1 MSLPGQIATT
11 VKTKT
16 QTLATLTKAG
26 IVRPARPDKLVAL
39 GVTLARWGPTPAAGY
54 TVSATR
60 YPDDV
65 AIVDE
70 AGTLTFKQVHE
81 RTNALAHAFAD
92 AGIGPGD
99 GVAIMCRNHRGFIET
114 VVACS
119 KLGAHALFLNT
130 AFSKPQLTDVLEREE
145 PAALVYDQ
153 EFAELL
159 GDADVELKRYIAWHE
174 PEEDS
179 GDERL
184 EDLVTGG
191 DTSDLKPPKEPGK
204 ATILT
209 SGTTGTPK
217 GANRSQPKSMDPIA
231 ALLDRIPLRA
241 RETTV
246 IAAPLF
252 HSWGYAHWSLG
263 ISLASTVVL
272 KRKFDPEAT
281 LSLTAQ
287 HQATALVVV
296 PVMLQRILELDDETL
311 EALRP
316 RRGQGRAGLGLRAAG
331 LAVGPLD
338 GPVRR
343 QPVQPLRLHRGRL
356 GDDRHAEGP
365 ARGAGDRRQA
375 AARDRREDLRRRRQ
389 AGSPSGRRAA
399 SSSATRCSSR
409 ATRAAA
415 TRTSSRA

>member
-11 VKTKT
+11 VKTKS
-16 QTLATLTKAG
+16 QTLATLAKAG
-26 IVRPARPDKLVAL
+26 IVRPARPDRLLHTAVAL
-39 GVTLARWGPTPAAGY
+39 VRWGPTPAAAY
-54 TVSATR
+54 TASAAR

-65 AIVDE
+65 GIVDE
-70 AGTLTFKQVHE
+70 AGTLSFRQIHE
-81 RTNALAHAFAD
+81 RTNALANVWRE

-99 GVAIMCRNHRGFIET
+99 GVAIMCRNHRGFIEA

-119 KLGAHALFLNT
+119 KLGANALFLNT
-130 AFSKPQLTDVLEREE
+130 AFSKPQLTDVLERED

-184 EDLVTGG
+184 EDLVTSGNIQ
-191 DTSDLKPPKEPGK
+191 SLSPPKEPGK

-241 RETTV
+241 RETTM

-263 ISLASTVVL
+263 ISLASTIVL

-311 EALRP
+311 
-316 RRGQGRAGLGLRAAG
+316 GRYDLG
-331 LAVGPLD
+331 AVKA
-338 GPVRR
+338 V
-343 QPVQPLRLHRGRL
+343 
-356 GDDRHAEGP
+356 P
-365 ARGAGDRRQA
+365 A
-375 AARDRREDLRRRRQ
+375 
-389 AGSPSGRRAA
+389 
-399 SSSATRCSSR
+399 
-409 ATRAAA
+409 
-415 TRTSSRA
+415 

>member
-26 IVRPARPDKLVAL
+26 IVRPTRPDKLVAL
-39 GVTLARWGPTPAAGY
+39 GVTLVRWGPTPAAGY

-60 YPDDV
+60 YPDEV

-99 GVAIMCRNHRGFIET
+99 GVAIMCRNHRGFVET

-130 AFSKPQLTDVLEREE
+130 AFSKPQLTDVLERED

-191 DTSDLKPPKEPGK
+191 DTSNLTPPKEPGK

-209 SGTTGTPK
+209 SGPTGTPK
-217 GANRSQPKSMDPIA
+217 GSNRSQPKSMDPIA

-263 ISLASTVVL
+263 ISLSSTVVL

-287 HQATALVVV
+287 QQATALVVV
-296 PVMLQRILELDDETL
+296 PVILQRILELDDETL
-311 EALRP
+311 KRY
-316 RRGQGRAGLGLRAAG
+316 
-331 LAVGPLD
+331 D
-338 GPVRR
+338 
-343 QPVQPLRLHRGRL
+343 
-356 GDDRHAEGP
+356 
-365 ARGAGDRRQA
+365 
-375 AARDRREDLRRRRQ
+375 
-389 AGSPSGRRAA
+389 
-399 SSSATRCSSR
+399 
-409 ATRAAA
+409 
-415 TRTSSRA
+415 